1 MRLSRFAWLLVPLL
15 LFGVY
20 SLQRNPH
27 LTRAQ
32 TRVTPGIR
40 VMSGPV
46 DPMKAPQMMFSGL
59 WRVDGNFQS
68 TIHMK
73 NSLVVA
79 PVQVTPVLYMA
90 DGTEYDLP
98 PVNVHTTGTRAV
110 NVNRALAQAPPAVR
124 AHLSSYGSA
133 ALRYRGLPMTVAG
146 VVDMLD
152 APRSLL
158 FSASFM
164 MPMMT
169 QGTTDGT
176 QTLEGLWWRWDSR
189 VGGFVSLANTTGK
202 SVSVTFQ
209 VIGSEGATLPPES
222 LNLPAYS
229 TEMLDLDQLTL
240 GLPGLE
246 NQAGGIRVQWQGSAA
261 DLAVTGGL
269 EDARE
274 GFSSNMQFWS
284 HDLMAAPAP
293 STMAA
298 VGMMTGEADPSL
310 GYPAGTRFTPYV
322 VLRNSTS
329 RALSVK
335 LVVHETSGTQ
345 SFSLPLVLKPLET
358 IRVDI
363 RKAQVAAGRREQFKT
378 MIPMRRLGRPE
389 EIAAAAVF
397 LASDESSFI
406 TGIDLPVDGGVV
418 AV

>member
-1 MRLSRFAWLLVPLL
+1 
-15 LFGVY
+15 
-20 SLQRNPH
+20 
-27 LTRAQ
+27 
-32 TRVTPGIR
+32 
-40 VMSGPV
+40 
-46 DPMKAPQMMFSGL
+46 MKAPQMMFSGL

-79 PVQVTPVLYMA
+79 PVQVTPVLCMA
-90 DGTEYDLP
+90 DG
-98 PVNVHTTGTRAV
+98 
-110 NVNRALAQAPPAVR
+110 
-124 AHLSSYGSA
+124 
-133 ALRYRGLPMTVAG
+133 
-146 VVDMLD
+146 
-152 APRSLL
+152 
-158 FSASFM
+158 
-164 MPMMT
+164 
-169 QGTTDGT
+169 
-176 QTLEGLWWRWDSR
+176 
-189 VGGFVSLANTTGK
+189 
-202 SVSVTFQ
+202 
-209 VIGSEGATLPPES
+209 
-222 LNLPAYS
+222 